1 MRRLPVAERQVV
13 ELSPLVVALHEMRQ
27 RVADLDEVV
36 YCAPPDVK
44 RLQLLLQ
51 VTLKEQN
58 FALFKGIIVGLIT
71 IFVGFFHF
79 NTFEIHS

>member
-1 MRRLPVAERQVV
+1 VIVAAANSFPYLVRRLPVAEKQVV

-51 VTLKEQN
+51 VT
-58 FALFKGIIVGLIT
+58 
-71 IFVGFFHF
+71 
-79 NTFEIHS
+79 HSR